1 MAKPTG
7 NKYVNELLLQASEA
21 ITRGLD
27 AETPE
32 DRTSLAALAAACAT
46 TIIAMTTAAALENE

>member
-1 MAKPTG
+1 MPKR
-7 NKYVNELLLQASEA
+7 NKTINEFLIQASEA

-46 TIIAMTTAAALENE
+46 TIIALTTAAALEDN

>member
-1 MAKPTG
+1 MPKR
-7 NKYVNELLLQASEA
+7 NKTINEFLIQASEA

-32 DRTSLAALAAACAT
+32 ERTSLAALAAACAT
-46 TIIAMTTAAALENE
+46 TILALTTAAALEDN